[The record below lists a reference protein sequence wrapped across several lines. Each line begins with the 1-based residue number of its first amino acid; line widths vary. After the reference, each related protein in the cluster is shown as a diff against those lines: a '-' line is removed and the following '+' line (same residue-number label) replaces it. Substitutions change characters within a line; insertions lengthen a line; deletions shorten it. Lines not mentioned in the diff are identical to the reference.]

1 MAVREKSLRANTTP
15 KGAPGWN
22 ELGFVPWQSFRRMA
36 PSILMLEISRLADL
50 IASAD
55 EMEFRNALVKSRY
68 ELQAFIADLEAS
80 SATADS
86 VEMEHLQA
94 AILNLPVGYPDVSA
108 EDAATLAYILDRLEY
123 VHNRIRFV
131 YH

>member
-1 MAVREKSLRANTTP
+1 
-15 KGAPGWN
+15 
-22 ELGFVPWQSFRRMA
+22 MA
-36 PSILMLEISRLADL
+36 PSILTLEISRLADL

-108 EDAATLAYILDRLEY
+108 EKAATLAYILDRLEY